1 MIPYFGIDVKSTE
14 QDLLHFLMIDNYG
27 NLVTT
32 DS

>member
-1 MIPYFGIDVKSTE
+1 MIPYFGIDIKSTE
-14 QDLLHFLMIDNYG
+14 QDLLYGFMIDNYG